1 MSGSAGPAMP
11 STTSRAW
18 TAGNGWMSNM
28 DLSDEDWVRSFL
40 RCTLKKSQQVFA
52 KVILLVSYAIVALA
66 LIGCGYLLFTGVLI
80 PIISPVVAAIIAGIW
95 TIVAVI
101 LIIPWYY
108 YLAGIAILVIP
119 VYSFLWCIARELTD
133 EDWESGEAKALA
145 DIVAVVVAAAVCAA
159 VAVVVAAAVGAA
171 VVIVVGAAVVIVV
184 GAAVGA
190 IVAAAAFVAFD
201 SKPMRFPGACL
212 HYWRRMRK

>member
-1 MSGSAGPAMP
+1 M
-11 STTSRAW
+11 T
-18 TAGNGWMSNM
+18 
-28 DLSDEDWVRSFL
+28 DEEIPKDVSLL

-52 KVILLVSYAIVALA
+52 KVVLNISYIIVVLA

-145 DIVAVVVAAAVCAA
+145 AAAVFAAAVAAA
-159 VAVVVAAAVGAA
+159 
-171 VVIVVGAAVVIVV
+171 VGAAVVIVV

-190 IVAAAAFVAFD
+190 IVAAAVFAAAVAFD
-201 SKPMRFPGACL
+201 SKLMRFPGAYL
-212 HYWRRMRK
+212 HYKRRMRK

>member
-1 MSGSAGPAMP
+1 MIEEEIPKDVS
-11 STTSRAW
+11 
-18 TAGNGWMSNM
+18 
-28 DLSDEDWVRSFL
+28 LL
-40 RCTLKKSQQVFA
+40 RCTLKKSEQVFT

-80 PIISPVVAAIIAGIW
+80 PIIVA
-95 TIVAVI
+95 
-101 LIIPWYY
+101 IPWYY
-108 YLAGIAILVIP
+108 YVAGIAILAIP

-159 VAVVVAAAVGAA
+159 VAAAVAAAVGAA
-171 VVIVVGAAVVIVV
+171 VVIVVGAAVC
-184 GAAVGA
+184 AA
-190 IVAAAAFVAFD
+190 IVAAAVFAADIAFD
-201 SKPMRFPGACL
+201 SKLMQFPGACLHYSKLMRFPGACL

>member
-1 MSGSAGPAMP
+1 MIEEEIPKDVS
-11 STTSRAW
+11 
-18 TAGNGWMSNM
+18 
-28 DLSDEDWVRSFL
+28 LL
-40 RCTLKKSQQVFA
+40 RCTLKKSEQVFT

-80 PIISPVVAAIIAGIW
+80 PIIVA
-95 TIVAVI
+95 
-101 LIIPWYY
+101 IPWYY
-108 YLAGIAILVIP
+108 YVAGIAILAIP

-159 VAVVVAAAVGAA
+159 VVIVVGAAAVGAA
-171 VVIVVGAAVVIVV
+171 VVIVVGAAAVAAAV
-184 GAAVGA
+184 GAAV
-190 IVAAAAFVAFD
+190 VAADIALD
-201 SKPMRFPGACL
+201 SKRMQFPGACLHYSKLMRFPGACL

>member
-1 MSGSAGPAMP
+1 M
-11 STTSRAW
+11 T
-18 TAGNGWMSNM
+18 
-28 DLSDEDWVRSFL
+28 DEEIPKDVSLL

-52 KVILLVSYAIVALA
+52 KIVLLVSYAIVALA

-133 EDWESGEAKALA
+133 EDWDSKEAKALA
-145 DIVAVVVAAAVCAA
+145 AAVFAAAVFAAAVFAAAVFAAAVCAI
-159 VAVVVAAAVGAA
+159 AALAAAA
-171 VVIVVGAAVVIVV
+171 VVIVVGAAVVIV
-184 GAAVGA
+184 AAITTFVVVV
-190 IVAAAAFVAFD
+190 IVVVAFD

>member
-1 MSGSAGPAMP
+1 
-11 STTSRAW
+11 
-18 TAGNGWMSNM
+18 MSNM

-52 KVILLVSYAIVALA
+52 KVVLNISYIIVVLA

-80 PIISPVVAAIIAGIW
+80 PIISPVVTAIIGGIW

-108 YLAGIAILVIP
+108 YLAGIAILAIP

-133 EDWESGEAKALA
+133 EDWDSKEAKALA
-145 DIVAVVVAAAVCAA
+145 AAVFAAAVF
-159 VAVVVAAAVGAA
+159 AAAVFVIAVCAIAALAAAA
-171 VVIVVGAAVVIVV
+171 VVIATFAVAAAATPAVTAAIVAVITTFVVVVIVV
-184 GAAVGA
+184 V
-190 IVAAAAFVAFD
+190 AAFVAFD
-201 SKPMRFPGACL
+201 SKPMQFPGACL

>member
-1 MSGSAGPAMP
+1 M
-11 STTSRAW
+11 T
-18 TAGNGWMSNM
+18 
-28 DLSDEDWVRSFL
+28 DEEIPKDVSLL

-52 KVILLVSYAIVALA
+52 KVVLNISYIIVVLA

-145 DIVAVVVAAAVCAA
+145 AAAVFAAAVVAVVIVALAPVA
-159 VAVVVAAAVGAA
+159 VAVAVAAAAVGAA
-171 VVIVVGAAVVIVV
+171 VGAAI
-184 GAAVGA
+184 
-190 IVAAAAFVAFD
+190 AFD
-201 SKPMRFPGACL
+201 SKLMWFPGACL

>member
-1 MSGSAGPAMP
+1 M
-11 STTSRAW
+11 T
-18 TAGNGWMSNM
+18 
-28 DLSDEDWVRSFL
+28 DEEIPKDVSLL

-52 KVILLVSYAIVALA
+52 KVVLNISYIIVVLA

-145 DIVAVVVAAAVCAA
+145 VV
-159 VAVVVAAAVGAA
+159 AAVGAVA
-171 VVIVVGAAVVIVV
+171 FTALA
-184 GAAVGA
+184 
-190 IVAAAAFVAFD
+190 VAAALAVVAASIALD
-201 SKPMRFPGACL
+201 SKLMWFPGACL

>member
-1 MSGSAGPAMP
+1 M
-11 STTSRAW
+11 T
-18 TAGNGWMSNM
+18 
-28 DLSDEDWVRSFL
+28 DEEIPKDVSLL

-52 KVILLVSYAIVALA
+52 KVVLNISYIIVVLA

-133 EDWESGEAKALA
+133 EDWNSREAENIAAIVALA
-145 DIVAVVVAAAVCAA
+145 AATIAAIAATIAVAVAALVAAAGVVAALYCS
-159 VAVVVAAAVGAA
+159 
-171 VVIVVGAAVVIVV
+171 INTNN
-184 GAAVGA
+184 
-190 IVAAAAFVAFD
+190 
-201 SKPMRFPGACL
+201 KLMRFPGAYL
-212 HYWRRMRK
+212 HYRRRRKS